1 MTAIDGFTKSLVAK
15 LDPEWTI
22 KVESFCNILIVQS
35 VLIAAHKVMVIDP
48 GSFYTDCTERSM
60 PNLKLPGDETKA
72 AGVI

>member
-22 KVESFCNILIVQS
+22 KV
-35 VLIAAHKVMVIDP
+35 MVIDP

-60 PNLKLPGDETKA
+60 VRLPAHAYQARWGTGTHARISEVAELEA
-72 AGVI
+72 ARG